1 MKINLEIELPY
12 ITEDGEIENDIQEQ
26 IVKGAIN
33 KMYQSLDAKI
43 KPIID
48 KAAVDLVKQKV
59 EEILTNFMEKPVV
72 ISTGY
77 KAENYASVLEM
88 VEQKFTALYDMKF
101 AQTGTCNGQDPIL
114 KKMEDKIKYQLD
126 SLVSN
131 MNSKIE
137 REAKNIAEKTIKE
150 SSMYQVLEKAGII
163 KG

>member
-1 MKINLEIELPY
+1 MKVNLEIELPY

-26 IVKGAIN
+26 IVNGAIG

-43 KPIID
+43 KPLID
-48 KAAVDLVKQKV
+48 KAAVDLINRKV
-59 EEILTNFMEKPVV
+59 EEILTNFMDKPVV
-72 ISTGY
+72 VSTGY
-77 KAENYASVLEM
+77 KAENYPSLIAM
-88 VEQKFTALYDMKF
+88 IEQKFASLYDMKF

-114 KKMEDKIKYQLD
+114 KKIEDKINYQVN

-137 REAKNIAEKTIKE
+137 KEAKIIAEKTVKE

>member
-1 MKINLEIELPY
+1 
-12 ITEDGEIENDIQEQ
+12 
-26 IVKGAIN
+26 
-33 KMYQSLDAKI
+33 
-43 KPIID
+43 
-48 KAAVDLVKQKV
+48 
-59 EEILTNFMEKPVV
+59 MEKPVV
-72 ISTGY
+72 ISNGY
-77 KAENYASVLEM
+77 KAENYPSVLEM

-114 KKMEDKIKYQLD
+114 KKMEDKIKYQVD

-163 KG
+163 K